1 MRNIILCIIL
11 LFFSLLPFMIGVAIE
26 TLFSPRWS
34 SDTHGLIFFLCIF
47 LDIAVLGKVTAMV
60 VPSQHED

>member
-1 MRNIILCIIL
+1 MRNFILCVIIL
-11 LFFSLLPFMIGVAIE
+11 FFATLPLTIGVAIE
-26 TLFSPRWS
+26 SLFHPRWS

-47 LDIAVLGKVTAMV
+47 LGMAVLAKVTAML

>member
-11 LFFSLLPFMIGVAIE
+11 LFFTTLPLTIGVAIE

-47 LDIAVLGKVTAMV
+47 LGIAVLAKVTAML